1 MKIALLSAKPD
12 LYANT
17 RIREISQG
25 RGYEFTW
32 IHPFEVSLNQ
42 FLNTKFD
49 FDLVFTRVTGV
60 MQDDFDLLLIKHLE
74 KFSKIMANPI
84 KTHELVRNKL
94 AQYTKFSQAGL
105 SVTPYY
111 SFRGTPTSKTLE
123 EIREVFGEELKKETY
138 IIKPE
143 KGNQGKGVNIIRG
156 NDSLM
161 SWLETFYVMGD
172 QKWVVQP
179 FMDNSREIRFFIVKD
194 KKPIILEK
202 YISEDNF
209 KGNFHQGAT
218 SIQLS
223 LAETPQVVIDLAYEA
238 FRMSGA
244 YYASIDLLYRNNKA
258 YILELNNSPGLRE
271 VETKLDIDMGKFL
284 FEQ

>member
-1 MKIALLSAKPD
+1 
-12 LYANT
+12 
-17 RIREISQG
+17 
-25 RGYEFTW
+25 
-32 IHPFEVSLNQ
+32 
-42 FLNTKFD
+42 
-49 FDLVFTRVTGV
+49 
-60 MQDDFDLLLIKHLE
+60 
-74 KFSKIMANPI
+74 
-84 KTHELVRNKL
+84 
-94 AQYTKFSQAGL
+94 
-105 SVTPYY
+105 
-111 SFRGTPTSKTLE
+111 
-123 EIREVFGEELKKETY
+123 
-138 IIKPE
+138 
-143 KGNQGKGVNIIRG
+143 
-156 NDSLM
+156 LM

-172 QKWVVQP
+172 QKWIVQP
-179 FMDNSREIRFFIVKD
+179 FMNDSREIRFFMVKD

-223 LAETPQVVIDLAYEA
+223 LAETPQIVIDLAYEA

-271 VETKLDIDMGKFL
+271 VEAKLDLDVGKFL